1 MNLINTKN
9 SSRFIFFILSFGIS
23 FFYAQKNVEFERDN
37 FPGREK
43 DDFKEA
49 KKNYNN
55 GKDLFEK
62 AYSEYKAYADNFA
75 TEYGYYPPSRK
86 DYLHM
91 DDEIFSSALPF
102 FEAAQKF
109 NPDNA
114 SLNWMIGF
122 THFQH
127 NHLDDKCT
135 PFLEKAFQLNPMIE
149 KELTYNLG
157 WSHHLHS
164 RWDDAIKYYA
174 IYKSKLDAGEQ
185 FYESKLEDVDKK
197 IYECNNGKKYMQN
210 PQRVFI
216 DNMGGKI
223 NSSYPDYS
231 AYISADES
239 VLMFTSRR
247 ETSMGAERDN
257 ADHAYFEDIFT
268 STKINGEWTEAKN
281 IGEPINSIDHDATA
295 GLAPDGTTLYIYAHH
310 GKGGGDIY
318 RSKLNGKEW
327 SAPEKMGKTINS
339 EFRETTISE
348 WYDGSKILFISNKK
362 GGKGAGDIYIANRDE
377 KGNYTTAINIGE
389 PLNTKY
395 SEEGVFLVPDGK
407 TLYFS
412 SRGHSSMGGYDVF
425 KTTFENGKWSTPE
438 NLGYP
443 VNGPDDDVYFVMSGS
458 GRRGYYASAKEG
470 GFGEKDLYMITF
482 LGPEK
487 PFEMSNEDNLLA
499 GIAEPVKSVHAAEAV
514 EIVSNPLTIL
524 KGTITDAKTQKPL
537 EATIELI
544 DNTKNQVIAT
554 FKSNSATGKYT
565 VMLPSGKNYGIAVK
579 ATDYLFHSENFDIPQ
594 ATGYQE
600 IIKDIALQSIS
611 VGSKIVLKN
620 IFFDF
625 DKSTLRPESTN
636 ELERLT
642 KLLND
647 VPTLKIEISSHT
659 DSKGSDDYNMRL
671 SQSRSETVVNYLINE
686 KKIVKDRLVAKGY
699 GETRPIATND
709 TDEGRQQNRRS
720 EFEILSK

>member
-1 MNLINTKN
+1 
-9 SSRFIFFILSFGIS
+9 
-23 FFYAQKNVEFERDN
+23 
-37 FPGREK
+37 
-43 DDFKEA
+43 
-49 KKNYNN
+49 
-55 GKDLFEK
+55 
-62 AYSEYKAYADNFA
+62 
-75 TEYGYYPPSRK
+75 
-86 DYLHM
+86 M

-197 IYECNNGKKYMQN
+197 IYECNNGKKYIQN

-425 KTTFENGKWSTPE
+425 RSKYDKETNTFGKPE
-438 NLGYP
+438 NMDFAISS
-443 VNGPDDDVYFVMSGS
+443 PDDDVFYVVDSLNKDAVFASSRQSQEGFLHVYKVKVDRVPIQMAVVKGQFLSSIDTTIKKIDFTIRDYSNGDFIGKFNSNEKGGYLITFPKGGKYEFVMTVNDSPDEFRSIVTIPFMKEFKPLKQQIQHLNENGIVNVKIVNQFDQPVDEPATVLAEVVQK
-458 GRRGYYASAKEG
+458 RGELNVNVQEFDMAKIEAQKASNSVL
-470 GFGEKDLYMITF
+470 KDLGMEKLNIIEVSYTLQDQIKKGLDNKAGADKLNSNINNLIVENTSDF
-482 LGPEK
+482 LRLEEQIKEK
-487 PFEMSNEDNLLA
+487 
-499 GIAEPVKSVHAAEAV
+499 VAASGNA
-514 EIVSNPLTIL
+514 
-524 KGTITDAKTQKPL
+524 TDANQKYKL
-537 EATIELI
+537 QKEAHLLMEEQKELKDYSADLSRLRDSI
-544 DNTKNQVIAT
+544 NQVMAGAT
-554 FKSNSATGKYT
+554 S
-565 VMLPSGKNYGIAVK
+565 IR
-579 ATDYLFHSENFDIPQ
+579 DID
-594 ATGYQE
+594 
-600 IIKDIALQSIS
+600 KFR
-611 VGSKIVLKN
+611 
-620 IFFDF
+620 FFD
-625 DKSTLRPESTN
+625 
-636 ELERLT
+636 
-642 KLLND
+642 
-647 VPTLKIEISSHT
+647 
-659 DSKGSDDYNMRL
+659 DD
-671 SQSRSETVVNYLINE
+671 
-686 KKIVKDRLVAKGY
+686 DAW
-699 GETRPIATND
+699 
-709 TDEGRQQNRRS
+709 
-720 EFEILSK
+720 

>member
-1 MNLINTKN
+1 MTINSTIKFL
-9 SSRFIFFILSFGIS
+9 SLLFILLAFSIADVK
-23 FFYAQKNVEFERDN
+23 AQKNIEFDKDN

-43 DDFKEA
+43 ECKEA
-49 KKNYNN
+49 RKNYNN
-55 GKDLFEK
+55 GKDLFDK
-62 AYSEYKAYADNFA
+62 AYADYKAYADLFS

-114 SLNWMIGF
+114 ALNWMIGF
-122 THFQH
+122 IHFQH

-135 PFLEKAFQLNPMIE
+135 PFLEKAFLLNPSVE

-157 WSHHLHS
+157 WSHQLHS
-164 RWDDAIKYYA
+164 RWDEAIKYYT
-174 IYKSKLDAGEQ
+174 IYKSKLEAEDQYYA
-185 FYESKLEDVDKK
+185 SKLEDVTKK
-197 IYECNNGKKYMQN
+197 IGECDNGKKYMKN

-247 ETSMGAERDN
+247 ESSMGAERDN
-257 ADHAYFEDIFT
+257 ADHAYFEDIYT
-268 STKINGEWTEAKN
+268 STKINGEWSDSKN
-281 IGEPINSIDHDATA
+281 MGEPINSIDHDATA
-295 GLAPDGTTLYIYAHH
+295 GLSPDGTTLYIYAHH

-327 SAPEKMGKTINS
+327 SSPEKLGKTINS

-348 WYDGSKILFISNKK
+348 WYDGSKLLFISNKK
-362 GGKGAGDIYIANRDE
+362 GGKGAGDIYLVNKDE
-377 KGNYTTAINIGE
+377 KGNYSSAINVGE

-395 SEEGVFLVPDGK
+395 GEEGVFLVPDGK

-412 SRGHSSMGGYDVF
+412 SRGHSTMGGYDVF
-425 KTTFENGKWSTPE
+425 KSTYENGKWSTPE

-470 GFGEKDLYMITF
+470 GYGEKDLYMITF

-514 EIVSNPLTIL
+514 EIASNPLTIL

-565 VMLPSGKNYGIAVK
+565 VMLPSGKNYGIVVK

-636 ELERLT
+636 ELERLA

-647 VPTLKIEISSHT
+647 IPSLKIEISSHT
-659 DSKGSDDYNMRL
+659 DSKGSDEYNQRL

-686 KKIVKDRLVAKGY
+686 KKIAKDRLVAKGY
-699 GETRPIATND
+699 GETKPIATND